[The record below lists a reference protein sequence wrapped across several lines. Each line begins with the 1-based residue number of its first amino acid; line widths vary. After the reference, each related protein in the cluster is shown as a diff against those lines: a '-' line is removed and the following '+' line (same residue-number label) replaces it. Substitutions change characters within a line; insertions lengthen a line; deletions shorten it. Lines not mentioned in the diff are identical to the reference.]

1 MSNQSQRIISA
12 KTFEADKVSYRPPVV
27 NKRGGKSV
35 QVSYE
40 EDALRIQ
47 FPLMLTWGVNERVDE
62 QSGRISYDMALQ
74 FEPEKSSTQARWLGQ
89 MKALEDKVKTDI
101 MKNSKDWLGKQHKN
115 RDVIDALFY
124 PILKYPK
131 LKDGSG
137 EADYSRNPTLK
148 LKVPF
153 WEGRY
158 NVEVYDM
165 EQKAL
170 YIPPKQG
177 QTGNRA
183 QDQQDES
190 SPADFVPKAAH
201 CVGILQ
207 CTGLW
212 FAGGKCGVTW
222 AIKQMCVRP
231 PQRLVGMGK
240 CAIVMDS
247 DDEEMESTLKEKEV
261 KAQDDEENDEEEE
274 FAAPS
279 FTIEESDE
287 EEDDEDEEEEE
298 EVEEV
303 AEVAPPPKKKK
314 KVVRRKKKG
323 ATVEA

>member
-1 MSNQSQRIISA
+1 MSSSQIVSA
-12 KTFEADKVSYRPPVV
+12 KSFQASKVQYKPPTV

-40 EDALRIQ
+40 GEALRIQ
-47 FPLMLTWGVNERVDE
+47 FPLMLTWGVNERVDD
-62 QSGRISYDMALQ
+62 QSGRVSYDMALQ
-74 FEPEKSSTQARWLGQ
+74 FEPEKSSTQSRWLSE
-89 MKALEDKVKTDI
+89 MKNLEDKVKSDVL
-101 MKNSKDWLGKQHKN
+101 KNSKEWLGKQQKSK
-115 RDVIDALFY
+115 DVIDALFY

-137 EADYSRNPTLK
+137 EPDHSRNPTLK

-165 EQKAL
+165 EQNSL
-170 YIPPKQG
+170 YIPPKTG

-183 QDQQDES
+183 QNQRDDTG
-190 SPADFVPKAAH
+190 PLDFIPKASH
-201 CVGILQ
+201 VVGILQ

-222 AIKQMCVRP
+222 ALKQCCVRP

-247 DDEEMESTLKEKEV
+247 DDEEMEQQLQEKEKE
-261 KAQDDEENDEEEE
+261 ATDDFEQ
-274 FAAPS
+274 
-279 FTIEESDE
+279 
-287 EEDDEDEEEEE
+287 EDDEYNTQQPSFENDSEEEEE
-298 EVEEV
+298 EEEEPVEV
-303 AEVAPPPKKKK
+303 KPKTVVKKK
-314 KVVRRKKKG
+314 KVVRRKKKNG
-323 ATVEA
+323 D

>member
-1 MSNQSQRIISA
+1 MSSQSQRIVSA
-12 KTFEADKVSYRPPVV
+12 KSFEASKVSYKPPTV

-40 EDALRIQ
+40 DDALRIQ

-62 QSGRISYDMALQ
+62 QSGRVSYDMALQ
-74 FEPEKSSTQARWLGQ
+74 FEPEKSTTQARWLGE
-89 MKALEDKVKTDI
+89 MKTLEDKVKNDI
-101 MKNSKDWLGKQHKN
+101 MKNSKAWLGKQQKS

-137 EADYSRNPTLK
+137 EPDYDRNPTLK

-165 EQKAL
+165 QQKAL

-177 QTGNRA
+177 QTGNKA
-183 QDQQDES
+183 HDQQENTG
-190 SPADFVPKAAH
+190 PTDFVPKASH
-201 CVGILQ
+201 VVGILQ

-222 AIKQMCVRP
+222 ALKQCCVRP

-247 DDEEMESTLKEKEV
+247 DDEEMEENLRETEK
-261 KAQDDEENDEEEE
+261 KAQIEEENDEAEDYNQ
-274 FAAPS
+274 APS
-279 FTIEESDE
+279 FAVEDSDE
-287 EEDDEDEEEEE
+287 DSEEEEEE
-298 EVEEV
+298 EVPEPV
-303 AEVAPPPKKKK
+303 AEVPKKKK

-323 ATVEA
+323 GE

>member
-1 MSNQSQRIISA
+1 MSSQSQRIVSA
-12 KTFEADKVSYRPPVV
+12 KTFEASKVSYKPAVV
-27 NKRGGKSV
+27 NKRGGKGV

-40 EDALRIQ
+40 DDALRIQ

-62 QSGRISYDMALQ
+62 QSGRVSYDMALQ
-74 FEPEKSSTQARWLGQ
+74 FEPEKSSTQARWLGE
-89 MKALEDKVKTDI
+89 MKAFEEKVKNDI
-101 MKNSKDWLGKQHKN
+101 MKNSKAWLGKQQKS

-137 EADYSRNPTLK
+137 EPDYSRNPTLK

-153 WEGRY
+153 WEGRF

-165 EQKAL
+165 QQKAM

-183 QDQQDES
+183 PNQLES
-190 SPADFVPKAAH
+190 SGPADFVPKAAH
-201 CVGILQ
+201 VVGILQ

-222 AIKQMCVRP
+222 AVKQMCVRP

-240 CAIVMDS
+240 CAVVMDS
-247 DDEEMESTLKEKEV
+247 DDEEMENSIEAKEK
-261 KAQDDEENDEEEE
+261 KALEYEE
-274 FAAPS
+274 
-279 FTIEESDE
+279 DE
-287 EEDDEDEEEEE
+287 EEDMGPAPSFAVESSDEDEGSDEEEEE
-298 EVEEV
+298 VV
-303 AEVAPPPKKKK
+303 VAPPVAKKKK

-323 ATVEA
+323 PPAEA

>member
-1 MSNQSQRIISA
+1 MSNQSQRIVSA
-12 KTFEADKVSYRPPVV
+12 KTFEANKVSYKPAVV

-40 EDALRIQ
+40 DDALRIQ

-62 QSGRISYDMALQ
+62 QSGRVSYDMALQ

-89 MKALEDKVKTDI
+89 MKELEDKVKTDI
-101 MKNSKDWLGKQHKN
+101 MKNSKAWLGKQQKN
-115 RDVIDALFY
+115 KDVIDALFY
-124 PILKYPK
+124 PILRYPK

-137 EADYSRNPTLK
+137 EPDYSRNPTLK

-165 EQKAL
+165 QQKSL

-183 QDQQDES
+183 QDQQENS
-190 SPADFVPKAAH
+190 GPLDFVPKAAH
-201 CVGILQ
+201 VVGILQ

-222 AIKQMCVRP
+222 AVKQMCVRP

-247 DDEEMESTLKEKEV
+247 DDEEMENTLKETEKVE
-261 KAQDDEENDEEEE
+261 QEEDEDEEYNQ
-274 FAAPS
+274 APS

-287 EEDDEDEEEEE
+287 EGSDEEEEE
-298 EVEEV
+298 EEV
-303 AEVAPPPKKKK
+303 VVAAPEPVKKKK
-314 KVVRRKKKG
+314 KTVRRKKKG
-323 ATVEA
+323 VVNAEA

>member
-1 MSNQSQRIISA
+1 MSSQSQSIVSA
-12 KTFEADKVSYRPPVV
+12 KSFESSKVSYKPPTV

-40 EDALRIQ
+40 GDALRIQ

-62 QSGRISYDMALQ
+62 ASGRVSYDMALQ
-74 FEPEKSSTQARWLGQ
+74 FEPEKSTTQARWLGE
-89 MKALEDKVKTDI
+89 MKSMEEKVKNDI
-101 MKNSKDWLGKQHKN
+101 MINSKAWLGKQQKS

-124 PILKYPK
+124 PILKFPK

-137 EADYSRNPTLK
+137 EPDYDRNPTLK

-170 YIPPKQG
+170 YVPPKQG
-177 QTGNRA
+177 ATGNNA
-183 QDQQDES
+183 QDQREDSGPME
-190 SPADFVPKAAH
+190 FIPKASH
-201 CVGILQ
+201 VVGILQ

-222 AIKQMCVRP
+222 ALKQCCVRP

-247 DDEEMESTLKEKEV
+247 DDEEMESNLKATEA
-261 KAQDDEENDEEEE
+261 KALEEDEEEE
-274 FAAPS
+274 DSYQAPS
-279 FTIEESDE
+279 FTVEESDE
-287 EEDDEDEEEEE
+287 EGEEEEE
-298 EVEEV
+298 EEEEEEGPQAVVEV
-303 AEVAPPPKKKK
+303 PKKKK

-323 ATVEA
+323 GD

>member
-1 MSNQSQRIISA
+1 MSSNQIVSA
-12 KTFEADKVSYRPPVV
+12 KSFQATKVQYKPPQT

-40 EDALRIQ
+40 GDALRIQ
-47 FPLMLTWGVNERVDE
+47 FPLMLTWGVNERVDD
-62 QSGRISYDMALQ
+62 QSGRVSYDMALQ
-74 FEPEKSSTQARWLGQ
+74 YEPEKSSTQMKWLAQ
-89 MKALEDKVKTDI
+89 MKAFEDKVKADVL
-101 MKNSKDWLGKQHKN
+101 KNSKEWLGKQQKSK
-115 RDVIDALFY
+115 DVVDALFY

-137 EADYSRNPTLK
+137 EPDYGRNPTLK

-165 EQKAL
+165 EQNAL

-177 QTGNRA
+177 QTGNKAKEQR
-183 QDQQDES
+183 EETN
-190 SPADFVPKAAH
+190 PMDFIPKAAH
-201 CVGILQ
+201 VVGILQ

-222 AIKQMCVRP
+222 ALKQCCVRP

-247 DDEEMESTLKEKEV
+247 DDDEMEQQLQEKEKE
-261 KAQDDEENDEEEE
+261 KEEDDFEQEDDEYTTT
-274 FAAPS
+274 APS
-279 FTIEESDE
+279 FSVDT
-287 EEDDEDEEEEE
+287 DEEEEE
-298 EVEEV
+298 EEEV
-303 AEVAPPPKKKK
+303 PVEVKPKKKK
-314 KVVRRKKKG
+314 IVRKKKR
-323 ATVEA
+323 EE

>member
-1 MSNQSQRIISA
+1 MSSQSQRIVSA
-12 KTFEADKVSYRPPVV
+12 KTFEASKVSYKPPTV

-40 EDALRIQ
+40 DDPLRIQ

-62 QSGRISYDMALQ
+62 QSGRVSYDMALQ
-74 FEPEKSSTQARWLGQ
+74 FEPEKSSTQARWLGE
-89 MKALEDKVKTDI
+89 MKSLEEKVKTDI
-101 MKNSKDWLGKQHKN
+101 MKNSKAWLGKQQKS

-137 EADYSRNPTLK
+137 EPDYDRNPTLK

-165 EQKAL
+165 QQKAL

-183 QDQQDES
+183 QDQQES
-190 SPADFVPKAAH
+190 SGPMEFVPKASH
-201 CVGILQ
+201 VVGILQ

-222 AIKQMCVRP
+222 ALKQCCVRP

-247 DDEEMESTLKEKEV
+247 DDEEMEENLRVKEE
-261 KAQDDEENDEEEE
+261 KAAQEEEDE
-274 FAAPS
+274 AEDYNQAPS
-279 FTIEESDE
+279 FTVEESDGS
-287 EEDDEDEEEEE
+287 DEEEEE
-298 EVEEV
+298 EEEEEEV
-303 AEVAPPPKKKK
+303 KPPTPKKKK
-314 KVVRRKKKG
+314 KVVRRKKKSSD
-323 ATVEA
+323 